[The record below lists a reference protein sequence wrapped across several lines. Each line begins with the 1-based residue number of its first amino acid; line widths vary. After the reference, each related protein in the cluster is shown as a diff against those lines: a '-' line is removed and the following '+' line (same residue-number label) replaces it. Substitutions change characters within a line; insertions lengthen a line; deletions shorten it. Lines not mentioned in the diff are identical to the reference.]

1 MRRQKGNIDYEKDIE
16 KVTDM
21 GICFCQQKLKK
32 NMKCFYIFFKKK
44 KRLFLLAISLQP
56 VKLLYFHKIVTI
68 PGFKVTWDIVN
79 FFRFLPPQITDPSN
93 N

>member
-44 KRLFLLAISLQP
+44 DFFYWP
-56 VKLLYFHKIVTI
+56 FH
-68 PGFKVTWDIVN
+68 
-79 FFRFLPPQITDPSN
+79 SN
-93 N
+93 L

>member
-32 NMKCFYIFFKKK
+32 NMKCFYIFFLKKTFFIGHFTPTCK
-44 KRLFLLAISLQP
+44 TPLFS
-56 VKLLYFHKIVTI
+56 
-68 PGFKVTWDIVN
+68 
-79 FFRFLPPQITDPSN
+79 
-93 N
+93 